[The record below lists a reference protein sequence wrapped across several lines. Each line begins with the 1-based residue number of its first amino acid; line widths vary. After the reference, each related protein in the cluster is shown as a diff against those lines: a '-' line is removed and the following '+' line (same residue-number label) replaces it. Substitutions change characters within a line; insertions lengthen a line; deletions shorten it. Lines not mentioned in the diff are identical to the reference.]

1 MTYIETVERSGATDH
16 EVRAAVWGYNTLRP
30 PRLTPVGIVRDLMW
44 ELHRFRA
51 ARLGV
56 RTTCAFLILRVLQ
69 RVAYNAGWRM
79 GR

>member
-1 MTYIETVERSGATDH
+1 MTFIDTAGLPGPSDH
-16 EVRAAVWGYNTLRP
+16 EVRAVVWGYDTLRP

-51 ARLGV
+51 AHLGV
-56 RTTCAFLILRVLQ
+56 RTACAFLILRVLQ
-69 RVAYNAGWRM
+69 RVAYNIGWWM